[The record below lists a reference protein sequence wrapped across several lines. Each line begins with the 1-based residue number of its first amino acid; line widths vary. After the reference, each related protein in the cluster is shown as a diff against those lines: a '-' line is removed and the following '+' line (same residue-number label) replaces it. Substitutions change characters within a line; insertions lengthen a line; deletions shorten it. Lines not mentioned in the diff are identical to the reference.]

1 MICREARR
9 TVMELDDIIA
19 LTIGAGILIIVIAYM
34 ITNQKS
40 KCLEWLKYAVCEAE
54 RILGEKTGQLKLRAV
69 YDWFCDKF
77 HVLAAI
83 LPFRVFSAWVD
94 VALQTMDKWLECGN
108 KIGDYITG
116 IPEKGGAD
124 DELDIHSGGTGNTL

>member
-1 MICREARR
+1 
-9 TVMELDDIIA
+9 METKDIIA
-19 LTIGAGILIIVIAYM
+19 LIIGGVILVGFIAYM
-34 ITNQKS
+34 VINQRK
-40 KCLEWLKYAVCEAE
+40 KVIEWLKYAVCEAE

-94 VALQTMDKWLECGN
+94 VALETMHKWLECGN

>member
-1 MICREARR
+1 
-9 TVMELDDIIA
+9 MEIKYIIV
-19 LTIGAGILIIVIAYM
+19 LIIGGVILVGFIAYM
-34 ITNQKS
+34 VINQRK
-40 KCLEWLKYAVCEAE
+40 KVIEWLKYAVCEAE

-94 VALQTMDKWLECGN
+94 VALRTMDKWLECGN

-116 IPEKGGAD
+116 EMTGGDDNDPDKG
-124 DELDIHSGGTGNTL
+124 N